1 MRSLLFFFV
10 LCFVYC
16 FAFCFC
22 FYLILKIFNFP
33 MNEGLSTSETWAFS
47 PSNVN
52 ASRGAMI
59 DTVRRCGPSLYQ
71 ADVRFRVELL
81 ERVTARV
88 CCRTRAGP
96 EEWRHHTI
104 RPKEAPELHGKGKR
118 KGKGRAPYRGCPQR
132 RVQAV

>member
-1 MRSLLFFFV
+1 MKVSRRQKL
-10 LCFVYC
+10 
-16 FAFCFC
+16 
-22 FYLILKIFNFP
+22 
-33 MNEGLSTSETWAFS
+33 GAFS